1 MEENGDALDDT
12 RQNRSKEIE
21 RTRKEKEKKEK
32 RKETADGGS
41 RR

>member
-1 MEENGDALDDT
+1 MEENGDVLDDT

-32 RKETADGGS
+32 IKETADGGS

>member
-1 MEENGDALDDT
+1 MEENGDSLDDT

-21 RTRKEKEKKEK
+21 RTRKEKEKKEE